1 MTMNTR
7 NFLNLTI
14 VIPVYNEEHFIIETI
29 KSVLNSDSLGLR
41 KEIIIVNDGS
51 KDRTVQNALTYL
63 KKLGKDVKKSR
74 KEHDVYTVSLGI
86 NSAVLIDKKINEGK
100 GAAVKTGFMYSK
112 GDLVLVQDADLEYDP
127 TDYPRLLEPFITG
140 DADVVFG
147 SRFMSDRPHR
157 VLYFWHYVGNTI
169 LTLVSNMC
177 TDLNL
182 TDMET
187 GYKVFNGD
195 LIRKLAPDLQSTSFG
210 FEPEITAKVAK
221 NKANR
226 IYEVGIAYKGR
237 TYGEGKKLL
246 WWKDGMIAL
255 YRIIQFNFFS

>member
-1 MTMNTR
+1 MVSSK
-7 NFLNLTI
+7 LAKLSI
-14 VIPVYNEEHFIIETI
+14 VVPAYNEERFIVETI
-29 KSVLNSDSLGLR
+29 RSVLKADSMGLR
-41 KEIIIVNDGS
+41 KEVIVVNDGS
-51 KDRTVQNALTYL
+51 KDDTVRNVLVYL
-63 KKLGKDVKKSR
+63 KKSGKSR
-74 KEHDVYTVSLGI
+74 KKQLPEGEMYSFVVGK
-86 NSAVLIDKKINEGK
+86 NSVILIDKKVNAGK
-100 GAAVKTGFMYSK
+100 GAAVKTGFLHSS
-112 GDLVLVQDADLEYDP
+112 GDVVLVQDADLEYDP
-127 TDYPRLLEPFITG
+127 KDYPRLLEPFMNG

-157 VLYFWHYVGNTI
+157 VLYFWHYVGNTV
-169 LTLVSNMC
+169 LTMVSNMC

-187 GYKVFNGD
+187 GYKVFKGD
-195 LIRKLAPDLQSTSFG
+195 LIRKLAPGLQSASFG

-221 NKANR
+221 DKANR

-246 WWKDGMIAL
+246 WWKDGVIAL